1 MSGKDKMKMGFMKA
15 VAAKLKKAAKVLE
28 DLTVQEESVA
38 ETASEVQTSEVQA
51 TDEVSS
57 SGEIVSN
64 EIVSNEIVSEE
75 IVSDETPV
83 TDKKTELI
91 KVLQSQDE
99 LLDSILSEQNKM
111 HSNVKER
118 DWESL
123 QDSISAL
130 RRMSDTFVELDQQ
143 REMLTEADSHIYY
156 EPSVEPLFVSLRT
169 KLTKSRIENDALRTY
184 VTTTKDFIGNVIE
197 ECFVKTATT
206 YSPAG
211 KLVKPE
217 VGNVLVNIEF

>member
-1 MSGKDKMKMGFMKA
+1 MGFMKA

-28 DLTVQEESVA
+28 DLAVQEENEGKTE
-38 ETASEVQTSEVQA
+38 ETASEVQASGTQA
-51 TDEVSS
+51 SDDISS
-57 SGEIVSN
+57 SD
-64 EIVSNEIVSEE
+64 E
-75 IVSDETPV
+75 IVSDETDV

-111 HSNVKER
+111 HSNVKDR
-118 DWESL
+118 NWESL

-143 REMLTEADSHIYY
+143 RELLVDEDKHIYY

-217 VGNVLVNIEF
+217 VGNVLVNLEF

>member
-1 MSGKDKMKMGFMKA
+1 MGFMKA

-28 DLTVQEESVA
+28 EFAVQEENEGKTE
-38 ETASEVQTSEVQA
+38 ETASEVQASGTQVS
-51 TDEVSS
+51 DDISS
-57 SGEIVSN
+57 SDEIVSG
-64 EIVSNEIVSEE
+64 
-75 IVSDETPV
+75 ETDV

-111 HSNVKER
+111 HSNVKDR
-118 DWESL
+118 NWESL

-143 REMLTEADSHIYY
+143 RELLVDEDKHIYY

-217 VGNVLVNIEF
+217 VGNVLVNLEF

>member
-1 MSGKDKMKMGFMKA
+1 MGFMKA

-28 DLTVQEESVA
+28 DLAVQEENEGKTE
-38 ETASEVQTSEVQA
+38 ETASEVQASGTQVS
-51 TDEVSS
+51 DDISS
-57 SGEIVSN
+57 SDEIVSG
-64 EIVSNEIVSEE
+64 
-75 IVSDETPV
+75 ETDV

-111 HSNVKER
+111 HSNVKDR
-118 DWESL
+118 NWESL

-143 REMLTEADSHIYY
+143 RELLVDEDKHIYY

-217 VGNVLVNIEF
+217 VGNVLVNLEF

>member
-38 ETASEVQTSEVQA
+38 ETGSEVQTSEVQA
-51 TDEVSS
+51 SDEVSS
-57 SGEIVSN
+57 SGEIVS
-64 EIVSNEIVSEE
+64 EE
-75 IVSDETPV
+75 IVSGETPV

>member
-38 ETASEVQTSEVQA
+38 ETGSEVQTSEVQA
-51 TDEVSS
+51 SDEVSS
-57 SGEIVSN
+57 SGEIVS
-64 EIVSNEIVSEE
+64 EE
-75 IVSDETPV
+75 IVSGETPV

-143 REMLTEADSHIYY
+143 REMLTEADRHIYY

>member
-38 ETASEVQTSEVQA
+38 ETGSEVQTSEVQA

-57 SGEIVSN
+57 SGEIVS
-64 EIVSNEIVSEE
+64 EE
-75 IVSDETPV
+75 IVSGETPV

-130 RRMSDTFVELDQQ
+130 RRMSDSFVELDQQ

>member
-1 MSGKDKMKMGFMKA
+1 MGFMKA

-28 DLTVQEESVA
+28 EFAVQEEGVA
-38 ETASEVQTSEVQA
+38 ESSSLEGKPVETDSAVQA
-51 TDEVSS
+51 SDDISS
-57 SGEIVSN
+57 SD
-64 EIVSNEIVSEE
+64 E
-75 IVSDETPV
+75 IVSDETDV

-111 HSNVKER
+111 HSNVKDR

-143 REMLTEADSHIYY
+143 RELLVDEDKHIYY

>member
-1 MSGKDKMKMGFMKA
+1 MGFMKA

-28 DLTVQEESVA
+28 DLAVQEENEGKTE
-38 ETASEVQTSEVQA
+38 ETASEVQASGTQVS
-51 TDEVSS
+51 DDISS
-57 SGEIVSN
+57 SDEIVSG
-64 EIVSNEIVSEE
+64 
-75 IVSDETPV
+75 
-83 TDKKTELI
+83 ELI

-111 HSNVKER
+111 HSNVKDR
-118 DWESL
+118 NWESL

-143 REMLTEADSHIYY
+143 RELLVDEDKHIYY

-217 VGNVLVNIEF
+217 VGNVLVNLEF

>member
-1 MSGKDKMKMGFMKA
+1 MGFMKA

-38 ETASEVQTSEVQA
+38 ETGSEVQTSEVQA
-51 TDEVSS
+51 SDEVSS
-57 SGEIVSN
+57 SG

-75 IVSDETPV
+75 IVSDETLV

>member
-28 DLTVQEESVA
+28 DLAVQEEGVA
-38 ETASEVQTSEVQA
+38 ESSSLEGKPVETDSAVQA
-51 TDEVSS
+51 SDDISS
-57 SGEIVSN
+57 SDEIVSG
-64 EIVSNEIVSEE
+64 
-75 IVSDETPV
+75 ETDV

-111 HSNVKER
+111 HSNVKDR

-143 REMLTEADSHIYY
+143 RELLVDEDKHIYY

-217 VGNVLVNIEF
+217 VGNVLVNLEF

>member
-64 EIVSNEIVSEE
+64 EIVSEE
-75 IVSDETPV
+75 IVSGETPV

-111 HSNVKER
+111 HLNVKER

-211 KLVKPE
+211 KLVKPK

>member
-38 ETASEVQTSEVQA
+38 ETGSEVQTSEVQA
-51 TDEVSS
+51 SDEVSS
-57 SGEIVSN
+57 SG

>member
-38 ETASEVQTSEVQA
+38 ETGSEVQTSEVQA
-51 TDEVSS
+51 SDEVSS
-57 SGEIVSN
+57 SGEIVS
-64 EIVSNEIVSEE
+64 EE
-75 IVSDETPV
+75 IVSGETPV

-91 KVLQSQDE
+91 KVLHSQDE

>member
-1 MSGKDKMKMGFMKA
+1 MGFMKA

-57 SGEIVSN
+57 SG
-64 EIVSNEIVSEE
+64 EIVSEE

>member
-1 MSGKDKMKMGFMKA
+1 MGFMKA

-28 DLTVQEESVA
+28 DLAVQEEGVA
-38 ETASEVQTSEVQA
+38 ESSSLEGKPVETDSAVQA
-51 TDEVSS
+51 SDDISS
-57 SGEIVSN
+57 SDEIVSG
-64 EIVSNEIVSEE
+64 
-75 IVSDETPV
+75 ETDV

-111 HSNVKER
+111 HSNVKDR

-143 REMLTEADSHIYY
+143 RELLVDEDKHIYY

-217 VGNVLVNIEF
+217 VGNVLVNLEF

>member
-38 ETASEVQTSEVQA
+38 ETGSEVQTSEVQA
-51 TDEVSS
+51 SDEVSS

-64 EIVSNEIVSEE
+64 EIVSEE
-75 IVSDETPV
+75 IVSGETPV

-143 REMLTEADSHIYY
+143 REMLTEADRHIYY